1 MELPLETVRSRPT
14 SSHQYQST
22 IYTYLGDS
30 GEAVS
35 AAFFVATAAV
45 SLGPAW
51 VSQTLECAGVSQ
63 TLECAGVVYESIHVR
78 LLGGWCWLAVRV
90 V

>member
-22 IYTYLGDS
+22 IYTYRGDS

-35 AAFFVATAAV
+35 AALFVATTPTAAV
-45 SLGPAW
+45 SLCPAW
-51 VSQTLECAGVSQ
+51 VSQTLECA
-63 TLECAGVVYESIHVR
+63 EVVYESINVR
-78 LLGGWCWLAVRV
+78 LLGGWCLMAVRV

>member
-35 AAFFVATAAV
+35 AALFVATTPTAAV

-51 VSQTLECAGVSQ
+51 VSQ

>member
-22 IYTYLGDS
+22 IYTYRGDS

-51 VSQTLECAGVSQ
+51 VSQTLECAGV
-63 TLECAGVVYESIHVR
+63 VYESIHVR